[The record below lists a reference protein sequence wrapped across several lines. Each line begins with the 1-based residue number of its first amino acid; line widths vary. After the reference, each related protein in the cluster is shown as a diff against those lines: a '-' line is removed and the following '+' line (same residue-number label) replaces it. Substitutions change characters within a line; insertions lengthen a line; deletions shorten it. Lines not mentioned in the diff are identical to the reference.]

1 MSSVQPVELE
11 MNLREVRSFTIT
23 ENAATQAHTSD
34 FTFKT
39 QFIHYDK
46 WALTHDKQTRSW
58 ITNTNVILI
67 A

>member
-11 MNLREVRSFTIT
+11 MNLREVRSFTIM
-23 ENAATQAHTSD
+23 ENAATSD

-46 WALTHDKQTRSW
+46 WALTHDKQMRSW
-58 ITNTNVILI
+58 ITNANVILI